1 MSIVLTNSEQKLKF
15 GKIVESSL
23 ELVMRR
29 GQSKFKT
36 KNHGALSG
44 LPYSVKNNVS
54 TLTLKMKENVDIF
67 MNVIEEATHQGSI
80 IV

>member
-1 MSIVLTNSEQKLKF
+1 
-15 GKIVESSL
+15 
-23 ELVMRR
+23 MRR